1 VWEPYGSHTILMN
14 FVLPIGMGGAAHSIL
29 KDKICEVD
37 MTTYIIRR
45 LLLVPVL
52 LFGVTVLIFGMLQF
66 LSPVERSALYVRDI
80 PKNENAIN
88 GIIKQYGLDK
98 PIYVQYWRWLVG
110 HTDPTTGVR
119 KGGILF
125 GDFGYSRT
133 ASQPVS
139 DLIRTRFPNT
149 LDLTLW
155 AVAPVIFI
163 GIWLGVQAAVHQN
176 GFIDQAARIFSIIG
190 TSFPTFVFGLLML
203 LIFYANLQWFP
214 PGRLSDW
221 ASQVVFAK
229 SFHHYTSLLTI
240 DSLLN
245 GRFDIFWDALRH
257 MLMPILTLS
266 YISWATFVRVT
277 RSSMLETLRQEYVT
291 TARAKGLKEKTVIFK
306 HAQPNAMIPVVTL
319 AGFQVIG
326 LLGGVVI
333 TETVF
338 NFPGIGQAAA
348 NAAAQLDVVTVLGF
362 AIFNGL
368 ILIVANLVVDVL
380 YAVVDPRV
388 RLS

>member
-1 VWEPYGSHTILMN
+1 
-14 FVLPIGMGGAAHSIL
+14 
-29 KDKICEVD
+29 

-52 LFGVTVLIFGMLQF
+52 LFGVTVLIFAMLQF
-66 LSPVERSALYVRDI
+66 LDPVERSALYLRDF
-80 PKNENAIN
+80 PKTDAQLN
-88 GIIKQYGLDK
+88 GIIKQYGLDQ

-110 HTDPTTGVR
+110 RTVNGER
-119 KGGILF
+119 KGGIIF

-133 ASQPVS
+133 ASQPVV
-139 DLIRTRFPNT
+139 DLIRNRFPNT
-149 LDLTLW
+149 LDLTIW
-155 AVAPVIFI
+155 AVAPVILV

-176 GFIDQAARIFSIIG
+176 GFIDQAARIFSIVG

-203 LIFYANLQWFP
+203 MIFYANLQWFP

-221 ASQVVFAK
+221 ASQAVYLS
-229 SFHHYTSLLTI
+229 SFHHYTHLLTF
-240 DSLLN
+240 DALLN
-245 GRFDIFWDALRH
+245 GRLDIFWDAMRH

-277 RSSMLETLRQEYVT
+277 RSSMLETLRMEYVT
-291 TARAKGLKEKTVIFK
+291 TARAKGLPERDVIYK
-306 HAQPNAMIPVVTL
+306 HAQPNAMIPVITL

-338 NFPGIGQAAA
+338 NYPGIGQAAA
-348 NAAAQLDVVTVLGF
+348 NAAQQLDVITVLGF
-362 AIFNGL
+362 ALFNGL
-368 ILIVANLVVDVL
+368 ILIVANLVVDIL
-380 YAVVDPRV
+380 YAVIDPRV
-388 RLS
+388 RLA

>member
-1 VWEPYGSHTILMN
+1 MS
-14 FVLPIGMGGAAHSIL
+14 
-29 KDKICEVD
+29 
-37 MTTYIIRR
+37 TYIIRR

-52 LFGVTVLIFGMLQF
+52 LFGVTVLIFAMLQF
-66 LSPVERSALYVRDI
+66 LSPVERSALYVRDF
-80 PKNENAIN
+80 PKNDNAIR
-88 GIIKQYGLDK
+88 GVIKTYGLDQ

-110 HTDPTTGVR
+110 HTVNGVR
-119 KGGILF
+119 KGGIIF

-133 ASQPVS
+133 ASQPVV
-139 DLIRTRFPNT
+139 DLIRSRFPNT
-149 LDLTLW
+149 LDLTIW
-155 AVAPVIFI
+155 AVAPVILV

-176 GFIDQAARIFSIIG
+176 GFIDQAARIFSIVG

-203 LIFYANLQWFP
+203 MIFYVSLPWFP

-221 ASQVVFAK
+221 ANQVVYLP
-229 SFHHYTSLLTI
+229 SFHHYTSLLTF
-240 DSLLN
+240 DALLN
-245 GRFDIFWDALRH
+245 GRLDIFWDAMRH

-277 RSSMLETLRQEYVT
+277 RSSMLETLRMEYVT
-291 TARAKGLKEKTVIFK
+291 TARAKGLRERDVINK
-306 HAQPNAMIPVVTL
+306 HARPNAMIPVITL

-338 NFPGIGQAAA
+338 NYPGIGQAAA
-348 NAAAQLDVVTVLGF
+348 TAAQQLDVITVLGF
-362 AIFNGL
+362 ALFDGF

-380 YAVVDPRV
+380 YAVMDPRV
-388 RLS
+388 RLA